1 MDLTL
6 SLLKPWEG
14 LSDISLLVRLLFI
27 HSLATPKPE
36 EGDGIYVESGD
47 ELTKRKSLLPAPSN
61 SFAFG
66 FHRAGAC
73 LRGLGL
79 DAKSSK
85 MVTSTGDAGDM
96 WETRMWECEQEDDV

>member
-47 ELTKRKSLLPAPSN
+47 E
-61 SFAFG
+61 
-66 FHRAGAC
+66 
-73 LRGLGL
+73 
-79 DAKSSK
+79 
-85 MVTSTGDAGDM
+85 
-96 WETRMWECEQEDDV
+96 